1 VIAVD
6 QQTILA
12 VVAAALV
19 GGTGT
24 GWAVL
29 AHTTRKRPA
38 RARVVD
44 QKRGRHR
51 APNQAEAPQVEAGPA
66 PTIRAVAAVPTVG
79 RRNVVPEH
87 RYAWPAAGRG

>member
-19 GGTGT
+19 GGTGI

-38 RARVVD
+38 RARAVD

-51 APNQAEAPQVEAGPA
+51 APNQAPQVAAGPA

-87 RYAWPAAGRG
+87 RYAWPAAGLG